1 MPDSLV
7 NLGMR
12 QSWEGWGTI
21 VSYIWGTV
29 SSVHGGL
36 SYLFGGMF
44 C

>member
-7 NLGMR
+7 FRDEAILGRMGYH
-12 QSWEGWGTI
+12 SEL
-21 VSYIWGTV
+21 YIWGTV